1 MTVDESLAADLS
13 RCWRELGTVLAS
25 RRLLASLSGEAAGRL
40 TPTKLR
46 ALELLAESGPLRIS
60 DLAAGMAVDETTATR
75 LADRL
80 ETMGAA
86 SRERAD
92 DDRRV
97 TVVALTPDG
106 QRLAADAA
114 RRRREFVRDVLATLD
129 RDERAELVRLTE
141 KATAALRAR
150 SEELAAR

>member
-1 MTVDESLAADLS
+1 MPAQIRT
-13 RCWRELGTVLAS
+13 
-25 RRLLASLSGEAAGRL
+25 
-40 TPTKLR
+40 
-46 ALELLAESGPLRIS
+46 
-60 DLAAGMAVDETTATR
+60 
-75 LADRL
+75 
-80 ETMGAA
+80 
-86 SRERAD
+86 RERAD